1 MPSKNVQKITWFK
14 VLTPEGRE
22 PENETKSWDL
32 PQGTKAGSWVIS
44 GARTGTLLVANPKSF
59 LLKTNRVF
67 VAQLDVEPPIITLP
81 GLIWVRKAR
90 LVREAT
96 NLDLKP
102 FGIHRVFQQII

>member
-1 MPSKNVQKITWFK
+1 MQQKKSKKITWFK

-32 PQGTKAGSWVIS
+32 PQGASGGNWVIS
-44 GARTGTLLVANPKSF
+44 GARTGTLLVADPKPF

-67 VAQLDVEPPIITLP
+67 VAELDSEAPIIELP

-90 LVREAT
+90 LIREAT
-96 NLDLKP
+96 SLDLKP
-102 FGIHRVFQQII
+102 FGIFRVFQQII